1 LKDDLV
7 KKSASLEKKLND
19 AILVLANDRKTDEIN
34 DLKRE
39 QLRLQTMVD
48 ELKNTNDAAAIIRLE
63 TAIKA
68 AEDKLDSELKNIL
81 GGVFF

>member
-1 LKDDLV
+1 MKDDLV

>member
-1 LKDDLV
+1 MKDDLV
-7 KKSASLEKKLND
+7 KKSESLEKKLND

-34 DLKRE
+34 ALKRE

-48 ELKNTNDAAAIIRLE
+48 ELKNTNDAAAITRLE

>member
-7 KKSASLEKKLND
+7 KKSESLEKKLND

-34 DLKRE
+34 ALKRE

-48 ELKNTNDAAAIIRLE
+48 ELKNTNDAAAITRLE